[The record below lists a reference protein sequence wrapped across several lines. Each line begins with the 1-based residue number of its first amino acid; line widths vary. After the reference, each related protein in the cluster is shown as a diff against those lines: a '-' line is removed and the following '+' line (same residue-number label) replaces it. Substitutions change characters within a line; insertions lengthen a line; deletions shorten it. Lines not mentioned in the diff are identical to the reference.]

1 MWAIMNHHGT
11 TYESYLSLL
20 GIAWAAVVMLA
31 IAPAMAEPPDH
42 PLPMEIERAK
52 HVTVGI
58 LRDDQDAQYQVGQ
71 ARFSLRGTGISVG
84 NGYVVTAQHAVM
96 RTEAGTKVISRQI
109 TILTADLDELP
120 ALLTGMNAFADLAVY
135 RVSGEAAQMEVATA
149 RFAEGEPEPG
159 DEVFTVGYPLG
170 RGPVVMFGRIG
181 TLNTYLP
188 TVESR
193 LFQVDLSACSGN
205 SGGGL
210 FNVKGEIVGLVHAV
224 ILTET
229 VQGQGGCSR
238 FAFAV
243 PAALVHRIMT
253 ALITGAQ
260 PSFSRLGIHLTAAKL
275 GTRWRVAVADPVGP
289 ALEAGIRK
297 GDILL
302 SIENMEITD
311 AAQLKTYL
319 VERTMPGQRVAV
331 RVLRG
336 NTEHLLFVT
345 LGTG

>member
-1 MWAIMNHHGT
+1 MNHDGT
-11 TYESYLSLL
+11 TYKAYLYLC
-20 GIAWAAVVMLA
+20 GIAWAAAVLLGVT
-31 IAPAMAEPPDH
+31 PAMAEPLDH
-42 PLPMEIERAK
+42 HLPIVIERAK
-52 HVTVGI
+52 RATVGI
-58 LRDDQDAQYQVGQ
+58 LRNDQDAQYEAGQ
-71 ARFSLRGTGISVG
+71 ARFSLRGTGIHVG
-84 NGYVVTAQHAVM
+84 NGYIVTAQHAVM
-96 RTEAGTKVISRQI
+96 RTEAGEKVLPREI

-120 ALLTGMNAFADLAVY
+120 ALLKDVNAFADLVVY
-135 RVSGEAAQMEVATA
+135 QVSGEAAQTVVATA
-149 RFAEGEPEPG
+149 LLADREPEPG

-181 TLNTYLP
+181 GLNTFLP

-193 LFQVDLSACSGN
+193 LLQVDLFACSGN

-210 FNVKGEIVGLVHAV
+210 FNAKGEIVGVVHAV

-243 PAALVHRIMT
+243 PGVLVHRIMT
-253 ALITGAQ
+253 ALIQGAQ
-260 PSFSRLGIHLTAAKL
+260 PSFSRLGVQLSAAKL
-275 GTRWRVAVADPVGP
+275 GTRWRVAVAEPVGP
-289 ALEAGIRK
+289 ALEAGIRT

-319 VERTMPGQRVAV
+319 VERTVPGQRVAV

-336 NTEHLLFVT
+336 NNEHVLFVT

>member
-1 MWAIMNHHGT
+1 MTHHGT
-11 TYESYLSLL
+11 TYESFLYLLMV
-20 GIAWAAVVMLA
+20 AWATVVMLA
-31 IAPAMAEPPDH
+31 VAPAMAEPPDH
-42 PLPMEIERAK
+42 LLPMEIERAK
-52 HVTVGI
+52 HATVGI
-58 LRDDQDAQYQVGQ
+58 LRDDQDAQYQAGQ
-71 ARFSLRGTGISVG
+71 ARFSLRGTGIHVG

-96 RTEAGTKVISRQI
+96 RTEAGTKVIPQQI
-109 TILTADLDELP
+109 TILTADLGELP
-120 ALLTGMNAFADLAVY
+120 ALLTGVNAFADLAVY
-135 RVSGEAAQMEVATA
+135 RVSSEAAQTVTATA
-149 RFAEGEPEPG
+149 RFAEREPEPG
-159 DEVFTVGYPLG
+159 GEVFTVGYPLG
-170 RGPVVMFGRIG
+170 RGPIVMFGRIG
-181 TLNTYLP
+181 GLNTFLP

-210 FNVKGEIVGLVHAV
+210 FNAKGEIVGVVHAV

-243 PAALVHRIMT
+243 PGILVHRIMT
-253 ALITGAQ
+253 ALIQGAP
-260 PSFSRLGIHLTAAKL
+260 PSFSRLGIQLNAAKL

-289 ALEAGIRK
+289 ALEAGIQK

-319 VERTMPGQRVAV
+319 VERTVPGQRVAV

-336 NTEHLLFVT
+336 NKEHVLFVT